1 MTTDARRR
9 PGIERML
16 AVVAVLGGALAVVA
30 GSPTRATRGSVD
42 VTELARIVEH
52 EEDHVT
58 AVELA
63 KWIRDD
69 KPRLRILDIR
79 ADSEFGEFHI
89 PGATRVPLAEIARMP
104 LDSAATY
111 VLYSEGGT
119 HAAQGWFLLRARG
132 VKTVFFLRGGLY
144 EWLEQVMSSPRG
156 VDDAAG
162 PPRFDSRADALVRRQ
177 DAGRRLGER
186 DAVPSVLDGS
196 SRRHVEPTRARPSGR
211 SGDGR
216 AEAHRS
222 HPPGLCERVTCWAT
236 ESARDRTRWFAALRD
251 ARVRPARPF
260 GRRLSRLHRQRAV
273 RGSQVR
279 GAPRAARGLGPRQ
292 PALAERGVAAQ
303 HGDHRGRPPADA
315 RFFAA
320 DPDEYEVVFTANAS
334 GAVRLVAEAFRSARD
349 RASCSPP
356 TTTTR

>member
-1 MTTDARRR
+1 MTTEARRR

-16 AVVAVLGGALAVVA
+16 AVVAVVGGALAVVA

-79 ADSEFGEFHI
+79 ADSEFDEYHI
-89 PGATRVPLAEIARMP
+89 PAATRVPLAEIARMP

-144 EWLEQVMSSPRG
+144 EWLEQVMAPRVASTTPKAQRDSIRALTLWFG
-156 VDDAAG
+156 GKMQVVDSTSAT
-162 PPRFDSRADALVRRQ
+162 P
-177 DAGRRLGER
+177 
-186 DAVPSVLDGS
+186 VPSVLDG
-196 SRRHVEPTRARPSGR
+196 A
-211 SGDGR
+211 
-216 AEAHRS
+216 
-222 HPPGLCERVTCWAT
+222 L
-236 ESARDRTRWFAALRD
+236 SAPRKSD
-251 ARVRPARPF
+251 ARETIRKI
-260 GRRLSRLHRQRAV
+260 RRRA
-273 RGSQVR
+273 
-279 GAPRAARGLGPRQ
+279 
-292 PALAERGVAAQ
+292 
-303 HGDHRGRPPADA
+303 
-315 RFFAA
+315 
-320 DPDEYEVVFTANAS
+320 
-334 GAVRLVAEAFRSARD
+334 
-349 RASCSPP
+349 C
-356 TTTTR
+356 